1 MIRVWILHG
10 GQMHWL
16 ICAVSDDLLYV
27 DAVLGQDWHSLY
39 QDDPDSCSPSTPDSS
54 EGSIEEGCFIK

>member
-1 MIRVWILHG
+1 MICRVWILHN

-27 DAVLGQDWHSLY
+27 DAVLGQDWLAVCH
-39 QDDPDSCSPSTPDSS
+39 DDPGMYKYAPMQQKLSL
-54 EGSIEEGCFIK
+54 IR